1 MLTKTRE
8 GNKKV
13 PLPVALQQG
22 MKPQK
27 IMY

>member
-13 PLPVALQQG
+13 PLPVV
-22 MKPQK
+22 
-27 IMY
+27 